1 MGTGGLAVALI
12 AALGLVPAASA
23 GTPDPTVNLGSAG
36 PLEYLRTKYPQV
48 VTQAGP
54 VTECEENSLTG
65 GGAAIGG
72 SGKKGHLNASGPV
85 PAEES
90 WIAEG
95 RTADPDGET
104 VTSWAICGPGVVSRA
119 TSTENVGPNTSQAN
133 YSLACPSGEVPLS
146 GGIVGTAGDPEI
158 LGTFPA
164 MTPNAFTHSFA
175 NESPVDGEAVFTT
188 LCAGYATTI
197 RDKATDVK
205 EKRPGKAVAKCRS
218 GEAVVGGGVKVT
230 RGTVWQQD
238 VPALAIRPWDSPKDK
253 GKTPEDGFYAKS
265 FNGTNKR
272 VTLTSYA
279 VCISLV
285 DSA

>member
-1 MGTGGLAVALI
+1 MALI
-12 AALGLVPAASA
+12 AALGFVPAASA

-54 VTECEENSLTG
+54 VTECEENNVTG
-65 GGAAIGG
+65 GGAAISG
-72 SGKKGHLNASGPV
+72 SGKDGHLNASGPV
-85 PAEES
+85 PAEQS
-90 WIAEG
+90 WMAEG
-95 RTADPDGET
+95 RTTAPGGAT
-104 VTSWAICGPGVVSRA
+104 VTSWAICGPAVVSRPS
-119 TSTENVGPNTSQAN
+119 STENVGPNTSQFN
-133 YSLACPSGEVPLS
+133 YTLACPGGEVPLS

-164 MTPNAFTHSFA
+164 ATPNAFTHSFA
-175 NESPVDGEAVFTT
+175 NESPVDGEAVITT
-188 LCAGYATTI
+188 LCAGLLTTI
-197 RDKATDVK
+197 RDKATEVEAK
-205 EKRPGKAVAKCRS
+205 KPGKAVAKCRN
-218 GEAVVGGGVKVT
+218 GEAVVGGGVRVT

-238 VPALAIRPWDSPKDK
+238 VPALAIRPWDSPKDN

-265 FNGTNKR
+265 FNGTNRR

-279 VCISLV
+279 VCIPIA